1 MNVCP
6 QDSRI
11 TPCTGKGDSD
21 RWCCGDSNSCC
32 KSNIGVISLA
42 QVLGAGVSS
51 SSSSSSSLSSVGSPT
66 SSTRTVE
73 TVTETTL
80 MSASSTIRTD
90 PAESAHQDE
99 PKSVARGVIA
109 IIVIA
114 AIAGIMGIGAGCWF
128 VRRRLR
134 KTRSQAMDGHGPVVT
149 YKVDAYQAPEIHEA
163 GVAETKPE
171 LDSHSPPYELA
182 SEPSELDSSES
193 RPSK

>member
-6 QDSRI
+6 QDSKI

-21 RWCCGDSNSCC
+21 RWCCGDSDSCC

-51 SSSSSSSLSSVGSPT
+51 SSSSVGSQT
-66 SSTRTVE
+66 SSGRTIE

-80 MSASSTIRTD
+80 MSASPTAQTSPT
-90 PAESAHQDE
+90 ESAHNDD
-99 PKSVARGVIA
+99 PKDLAKGIIVV
-109 IIVIA
+109 IVIA
-114 AIAGIMGIGAGCWF
+114 AIAGVVGVVVGCWF

-134 KTRSQAMDGHGPVVT
+134 KSRTQAINEHGPVVL
-149 YKVDAYQAPEIHEA
+149 YKDDAHQAPVVHEV

-171 LDSHSPPYELA
+171 LYSRSPPCELG

-193 RPSK
+193 RSGR